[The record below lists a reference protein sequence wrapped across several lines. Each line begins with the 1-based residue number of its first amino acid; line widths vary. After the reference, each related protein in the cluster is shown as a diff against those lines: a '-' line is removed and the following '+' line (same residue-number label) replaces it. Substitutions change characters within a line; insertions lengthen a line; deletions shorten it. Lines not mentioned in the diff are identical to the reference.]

1 MGRARIGSTQCVH
14 AGAERWDTSS
24 SVVTP
29 LVRSAP
35 FQFESTAA
43 LVDYLEGKTTRRQ
56 PEYGRMGNPTVASVE
71 SRIAALEGAER
82 AQLFASGM
90 AAVTTLM
97 LHVLESGDH
106 VILTRDCYKRT
117 RDFCAQSLAKFG
129 VDATV
134 VDVCLEEVERAV
146 RPETRLIFTETPT
159 NPNLYVLDVERL
171 ARLGRSRDIVT
182 VVDSTFA
189 TPVNLR
195 PLEHGVDLVLHSATK
210 YLGGHNDLIA
220 GVLAGREEVVQPI
233 SDLLMTMGGIC
244 DPDTAFLLER
254 GLKTL
259 ALRVGKQN
267 ENGQAVAEF
276 LESHP
281 GVSSVLY
288 PGLLSHPH
296 HELARRLLEG
306 FGGVVT
312 FQVDADFAGTAGF
325 VDALEIPT
333 IAPSLGGAESL
344 VEQCAIMGY
353 WDLPPEERR
362 RWGMEDNLVRLSLG
376 IEDADDL
383 IADLEQALGKL

>member
-1 MGRARIGSTQCVH
+1 MGSSRTGSTRCVH
-14 AGAERWDTSS
+14 AGAERRDTSS

-35 FQFESTAA
+35 FHFESTAA
-43 LVDYLEGKTTRRQ
+43 LVDYLEGKSARRQ

-90 AAVTTLM
+90 AAVTTL
-97 LHVLESGDH
+97 LIGVLESGDH
-106 VILTRDCYKRT
+106 VILTRDCYRRT

-129 VDATV
+129 VKASV
-134 VDVCLEEVERAV
+134 VEVSLEEVERAL
-146 RPETRLIFTETPT
+146 RPETRVVFTETPT
-159 NPNLYVLDVERL
+159 NPNLHVLDIEGL
-171 ARLGRSRDIVT
+171 GRLGRARDILT

-220 GVLAGREEVVQPI
+220 GVLAGRRELVQPI

-259 ALRVGKQN
+259 ALRIGKQN
-267 ENGQAVAEF
+267 GNGQAVAEF
-276 LESHP
+276 LQAHP
-281 GVSSVLY
+281 RVRRVLY
-288 PGLLSHPH
+288 PGLPSHPH
-296 HELARRLLEG
+296 HALARRLLEG

-312 FQVDADFAGTAGF
+312 LQVDADFAGTAAF
-325 VDALEIPT
+325 VDALEIPLL
-333 IAPSLGGAESL
+333 APSLGGVESL

-362 RWGMEDNLVRLSLG
+362 KWGMEDNLVRLSLG
-376 IEDADDL
+376 IEDAEDL
-383 IADLEQALGKL
+383 IADLQQALGKL